1 MTIEIV
7 TPERKIYDGE
17 IRLVQ
22 APGANGSFEL
32 MHNHAPIISTLQA
45 GTLRMITS
53 SEDEVSFDINS
64 GILECLDNKV
74 IILAE
79 LR

>member
-1 MTIEIV
+1 MKIEIV

-17 IRLVQ
+17 ISLVQ

-32 MHNHAPIISTLQA
+32 MDNHAPIISTLKA
-45 GTLRMITS
+45 GTIKLETNFGDKVFF
-53 SEDEVSFDINS
+53 EINS
-64 GILECLDNKV
+64 GILECLENKV

>member
-7 TPERKIYDGE
+7 TPECKIFDGE

-32 MHNHAPIISTLQA
+32 MQNHAPILSTLHE

-53 SEDEVSFDINS
+53 TEEEVSFDIHS

-74 IILAE
+74 IVLAE